1 MELSE
6 FIVLIGL
13 KWSLEHVIAHIAAM
27 FFRQKRERGKRKKGR
42 SARRNGNGK
51 GRQEDE
57 RREDGRLPTQLR
69 CSGTEEPQSWQQT
82 QWGGGSKIG
91 GGGGGEQDR
100 YFSAQGKALLLQTA
114 VLQHASSEGNK
125 RNKKVSLG
133 EQELQS
139 WQLPRVNAVHACT
152 TASSD

>member
-1 MELSE
+1 MEMEKGDKKMRDEKMGDCPRNSDAQAQKSHSPGSRHSE
-6 FIVLIGL
+6 
-13 KWSLEHVIAHIAAM
+13 
-27 FFRQKRERGKRKKGR
+27 
-42 SARRNGNGK
+42 
-51 GRQEDE
+51 
-57 RREDGRLPTQLR
+57 
-69 CSGTEEPQSWQQT
+69 
-82 QWGGGSKIG
+82 GGVQNW

>member
-42 SARRNGNGK
+42 RSARRNGNGK

-57 RREDGRLPTQLR
+57 RQEDGRLPTQLR

-100 YFSAQGKALLLQTA
+100 YFSAQGKPCSCRLQCYNMPALK
-114 VLQHASSEGNK
+114 EIKEIK
-125 RNKKVSLG
+125 RSVWVSR
-133 EQELQS
+133 S
-139 WQLPRVNAVHACT
+139 CRADSYPA
-152 TASSD
+152 